1 MAQSKAQRQREKSLR
16 VEIVAGGK
24 PALYAT
30 SDRGS
35 ICLIQENNLQPA
47 IEFNAMRQMRRV
59 IQQSH
64 PLALAQISMPEV
76 ADSGNFGLC
85 WIKGWPMR
93 IYGCKKKEYIIL
105 ATTCELS
112 LLNSHE
118 LLTLFE
124 KHPVRFLA
132 VSGLAFL
139 CGRTTDTHPY
149 IMQRISVMYNRT
161 LIHIPMH

>member
-1 MAQSKAQRQREKSLR
+1 
-16 VEIVAGGK
+16 
-24 PALYAT
+24 
-30 SDRGS
+30 
-35 ICLIQENNLQPA
+35 
-47 IEFNAMRQMRRV
+47 
-59 IQQSH
+59 
-64 PLALAQISMPEV
+64 
-76 ADSGNFGLC
+76 
-85 WIKGWPMR
+85 MR

-112 LLNSHE
+112 LLNSRE

-124 KHPVRFLA
+124 KHPARFLA

-161 LIHIPMH
+161 LIHFSHALTGVEFDLELGELIKA